1 MPGSDSKPPVLAS
14 FEAGRRRSRV
24 FTSTRV
30 ENMISLVLVIAV
42 LVFGAQALVFAM
54 MAPELPTPRSV
65 QLAVGGS
72 VDAGIVLL
80 VLTFVPLVVVVVT
93 GLLRRGLRTAAGVFA
108 VVYIGA
114 LVVWP
119 SSTGFQLGGQPGEPW
134 IWYLLTVATAC
145 AAIAFPIVWAVAYT
159 IGVPILFGLVRSIR
173 PFGFR
178 NIDVGILDALYGA
191 IFGMVIVVLVVMFR
205 QTARRVDAARDAALV
220 RYDRAVRAHAI
231 EAERVE
237 VDALV
242 HDNVLAALQAAER
255 ASGAEAERAA
265 VQIAQHALT
274 ELREA
279 GFDPAE
285 DESSVTLKEMGGR
298 LRIAAQMMEHDF
310 QVESTAAAGA
320 VVPQGVANAMGLA
333 AVQAMVNSAEHAGG
347 PAGAGAAAQVSRR
360 VVVSNTRTTATI
372 EVIDDGVG
380 FDPAAVPTDRLGVRV
395 SIVERMTAV
404 GGDAQVRSAPG
415 AGAVVVLRWSAEEA
429 RA

>member
-1 MPGSDSKPPVLAS
+1 MPASDSDLAVLAS

-54 MAPELPTPRSV
+54 MTPDLPAPRSV
-65 QLAVGGS
+65 QRAVGES
-72 VDAGIVLL
+72 LDAGIILL
-80 VLTFVPLVVVVVT
+80 VQVFMPLAAVVVT
-93 GLLRRGLRTAAGVFA
+93 GLLRRGLRIAAGIFA
-108 VVYIGA
+108 VFYIGT
-114 LVVWP
+114 LVIWP
-119 SSTGFQLGGQPGEPW
+119 AYTSFQFGGQAGEPW

-145 AAIAFPIVWAVAYT
+145 AAIAFPVVWAVAYT
-159 IGVPILFGLVRSIR
+159 IGVPILFGLVRSIG

-191 IFGMVIVVLVVMFR
+191 IFGMVIVVLVAMFR

-255 ASGAEAERAA
+255 AAGAEAERAA

-279 GFDPAE
+279 GFEPAD
-285 DESSVTLKEMGGR
+285 DESSVTLKEMAGR

-310 QVESTAAAGA
+310 QVESKASAGA

-347 PAGAGAAAQVSRR
+347 PVGPPRSVSRR

-372 EVIDDGVG
+372 EVIDDGIG
-380 FDPAAVPTDRLGVRV
+380 FDPDAVPTDRLGVRV
-395 SIVERMTAV
+395 SIVERMAAV
-404 GGDAQVRSAPG
+404 GGASQVRSAPG
-415 AGAVVVLRWSAEEA
+415 DGTIVVLSWSAEEA
-429 RA
+429 SA